1 MEVKISEILALDAR
15 KREINRV
22 ELNEITFLDDNGNPV
37 KIDPAIVEK
46 FRFIGL
52 NNTDFIT
59 TGFYE
64 RGFDD

>member
-1 MEVKISEILALDAR
+1 MKVKISEILELDAR
-15 KREINRV
+15 RREINKV
-22 ELNEITFLDDNGNPV
+22 DLKDIQFLDDNGNVV
-37 KIDPAIVEK
+37 KINPELVEK

-64 RGFDD
+64 TGFDE